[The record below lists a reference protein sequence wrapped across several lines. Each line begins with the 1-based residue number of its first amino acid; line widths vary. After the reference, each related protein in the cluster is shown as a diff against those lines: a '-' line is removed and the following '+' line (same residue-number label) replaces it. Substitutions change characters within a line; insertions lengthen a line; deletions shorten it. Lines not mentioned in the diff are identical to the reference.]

1 MKISRIAIAIVTVS
15 TFLMASCNDSE
26 SKSETTEE
34 HGHEHDEN
42 GNHINEETIGQEE
55 FVVGMDSMETKHEH
69 HKGDTHSSSGDSK
82 THKHDDG
89 SEHKDHK

>member
-15 TFLMASCNDSE
+15 TFLMTSCNDSE
-26 SKSETTEE
+26 LKSETTEE

-55 FVVGMDSMETKHEH
+55 FVVDMDSIETTHQH